1 MMMSVP
7 HLKPALKTTV
17 LTHVI
22 LIPAAE
28 VPFAKLQTTYQYADA
43 QKIGLAI
50 RTKSALNVSFSFIF
64 PRFLPIASNNYF
76 PFPHSG
82 LSK

>member
-7 HLKPALKTTV
+7 HLRPALKTTV

-28 VPFAKLQTTYQYADA
+28 VPFAKLQITSQFVDA

-50 RTKSALNVSFSFIF
+50 RTKSALNVSFSF
-64 PRFLPIASNNYF
+64 FLPDFCQLHQIILSLL
-76 PFPHSG
+76 PHSG